1 MSGENEEQQ
10 EGLQMSFLDHL
21 DELRRRLIFSVI
33 SISIA
38 FSVCFTFSDS
48 IFKFL
53 SVPVV
58 QQLQK
63 AKRAQQAKFGQPDI
77 NNLKEGEAAQYT
89 FMQDTSVGGVKI
101 PLGAT
106 IRVKKITK
114 DNQPQLA
121 LELPWA
127 IGKTIVPA
135 ETTISSIQKEGEK
148 ALFYDDQNGNLIIRT
163 VTGSFMIYMQ
173 VAFYA
178 GIAFAIPFLLYQIW
192 AFIAPGLYKHEKRY
206 VMPLITMGTVL
217 FIAGA
222 AFAYLVA
229 FPAACDY
236 LLTLAIEGG
245 FQTLYDAEEYLNL
258 IIMIMLGL
266 GIVFQIPT
274 ISFLLGRIGLL
285 TPGIMWRSWRYAV
298 VVIMIVSAILTPTAD
313 WVNMSIFAAPML
325 VLYFLSIGIVW
336 FFGKQRRRE
345 KEVTALATTK

>member
-21 DELRRRLIFSVI
+21 DELRRRLIISVI
-33 SISIA
+33 SITIA
-38 FSVCFTFSDS
+38 FSICFVFSGP

-58 QQLQK
+58 EQLQK
-63 AKRAQQAKFGQPDI
+63 AKRAQQAKYGQPDI
-77 NNLKEGEAAQYT
+77 NNLKEGESAQYT
-89 FMQDTSVGGVKI
+89 FVQDTSVGGVKV

-127 IGKTIVPA
+127 IGKEIVPV
-135 ETTISSIQKEGEK
+135 ETTISSIVKEGEK
-148 ALFYDDQNGNLIIRT
+148 SLYYDDQSGNLIIRT

-206 VMPLITMGTVL
+206 VMPLITMGTLL

-285 TPGIMWRSWRYAV
+285 TPRMMWKSWRYAI

-313 WVNMSIFAAPML
+313 WVNMSIFAAPMI

-336 FFGKQRRRE
+336 FFGKQRQRE
-345 KEVTALATTK
+345 KEVAALATTK

>member
-1 MSGENEEQQ
+1 MSGEQEEQQ

-21 DELRRRLIFSVI
+21 DELRRRLIHSAI
-33 SISIA
+33 AISIA
-38 FSVCFTFSDS
+38 FGVCFYFSDY

-63 AKRAQQAKFGQPDI
+63 AKRAQQAKYGQPDV
-77 NNLKEGEAAQYT
+77 NTLKDGETAQYT
-89 FMQDTSVGGVKI
+89 FVQDTAVGGVKV
-101 PLGAT
+101 PNGST
-106 IRVKKITK
+106 VRVKKITR
-114 DNQPQLA
+114 DGQPQFA

-135 ETTISSIQKEGEK
+135 ETTVSSIIKEGEK
-148 ALFYDDQNGNLIIRT
+148 SVYFDDENSKLMIRT

-173 VAFYA
+173 VALYA
-178 GIAFAIPFLLYQIW
+178 GIAFAVPFLLYQIW

-206 VMPLITMGTVL
+206 VMPVIVMGTVF
-217 FIAGA
+217 FILGA
-222 AFAYLVA
+222 AFAYKIA

-236 LLTLAIEGG
+236 LLGLALDGG
-245 FQTLYDAEEYLNL
+245 FQPIYDAEEYLNL

-274 ISFLLGRIGLL
+274 LSYLLGRIGLL
-285 TPGIMWRSWRYAV
+285 TPGMMWRFWRHAV

-313 WVNMSIFAAPML
+313 WVNMTIFAAPML
-325 VLYFLSIGIVW
+325 ILYFLSIGIVW
-336 FFGKQRRRE
+336 FFGKQRHRE
-345 KEVTALATTK
+345 KESAALATTK